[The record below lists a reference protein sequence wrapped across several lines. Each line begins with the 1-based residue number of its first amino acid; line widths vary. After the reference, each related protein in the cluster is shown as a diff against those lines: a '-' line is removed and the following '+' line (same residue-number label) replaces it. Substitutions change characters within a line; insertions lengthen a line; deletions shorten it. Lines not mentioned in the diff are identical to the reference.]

1 MLEELN
7 GDFLQWLRGF
17 YYVAKTGSIRK
28 AAEFMHRNPSTI
40 SYQIRALEQE
50 LNTVLFDRYKKTL
63 RITPEGEKLLTWTIT
78 TFETLQSMRSAVGTQ
93 GSSLQGQVRMA
104 ATLPF
109 AAISTP
115 EIAAFLK
122 EFPRVDMQLIRALPT
137 DVETA
142 VREARVDFGLTGL
155 PQTPPDLRM
164 DVLFKSRPLLVAHRD
179 HPWRI
184 PPVPSLEDLQKLPF
198 VSFLPRQEFQNR
210 DPFFG
215 DEAAALDYR
224 RNVVLKVNNFHLML
238 RFVLQNVGVA
248 VLDELSLNASVFGA
262 DWSPLIS
269 FPLDHLLPN
278 MLYGV
283 IVRRRKL
290 LSPQANTLMER
301 LRAHFSVLQLPAN
314 ITSLQPPRFPGREG

>member
-63 RITPEGEKLLTWTIT
+63 RITPEGKKLLSWTIT
-78 TFETLQSMRSAVGTQ
+78 TFETLQSMRSAVGTR
-93 GSSLQGQVRMA
+93 GEHLQGQVRMA
-104 ATLPF
+104 STLPF
-109 AAISTP
+109 AALGTSV
-115 EIAAFLK
+115 IASFLK
-122 EFPRVDMQLIRALPT
+122 EHPKVDLQLIRALPT
-137 DVETA
+137 DVESA

-155 PQTPPDLRM
+155 PQPPDDLHM
-164 DVLFKSRPLLVAHRD
+164 DVLFKSRPLLVVHRE

-198 VSFLPRQEFQNR
+198 VSFLPRQEFQNV

-215 DEAAALDYR
+215 DGAAALDYR
-224 RNVVLKVNNFHLML
+224 RNVVLKVNNFHLIL
-238 RFVLQNVGVA
+238 RFVLQKVGVA
-248 VLDELSLNASVFGA
+248 VLDELSLKASVFGA

-269 FPLDHLLPN
+269 YPLDHLLPN
-278 MLYGV
+278 MLYG
-283 IVRRRKL
+283 IILRRRKL
-290 LSPQANTLMER
+290 LSPQADTLMER
-301 LRAHFSVLQLPAN
+301 LRNHFSGLQLPAD
-314 ITSLQPPRFPGREG
+314 ITGKKGTE